1 MKINVIHD
9 SSFEE
14 TEVTIKCAYVDD
26 NLQKIINLLEA
37 ENFRLKGKLEDKTF
51 MIPIKDVFYIE
62 SVDERT
68 FIYCKTQVYE
78 TDQKLYQLEGNMP
91 KSDFVRISKSCILN
105 IRKLKYVKP
114 LLNGKMEVNLTN
126 GEVQIVNR
134 HYLKDFKQ
142 KFGI

>member
-9 SSFEE
+9 SSYEE
-14 TEVTIKCAYVDD
+14 TEVIIKCAYVDD
-26 NLQKIINLLEA
+26 TLQKIINLLEA
-37 ENFRLKGKLEDKTF
+37 ENFRLKGRLEDKTF
-51 MIPIKDVFYIE
+51 VIPIKDVYYIE

-68 FIYCKTQVYE
+68 FIYCKSKVYE
-78 TDQKLYQLEGNMP
+78 TEQKLYQLEENMP

-105 IRKLKYVKP
+105 IRKLNYVKP
-114 LLNGKMEVNLTN
+114 LLNGKMEANLTN

-134 HYLKDFKQ
+134 HYLKGFKE